1 MDNIEYSEYMK
12 RYEGFKQC
20 EFCGKYDMP
29 ASKYRDYRG
38 GMVTDTSMVCDGV
51 QTLGPDPFAEEIHGD
66 HSDYLMCEGARWEAA
81 MDI

>member
-1 MDNIEYSEYMK
+1 MDNIEYMK

-29 ASKYRDYRG
+29 PTVMKWKDKFGQRSRID
-38 GMVTDTSMVCDGV
+38 VSMVCDGV

-66 HSDYLMCEGARWEAA
+66 HSDYLMCDGARWESA

>member
-1 MDNIEYSEYMK
+1 MDYDEYMK

-29 ASKYRDYRG
+29 PTKMAAPYHYRMDS
-38 GMVTDTSMVCDGV
+38 SMVCNGV
-51 QTLGPDPFAEEIHGD
+51 QYLGPDPFAEEIAGD
-66 HSDYLMCEGARWEAA
+66 HSDYLMCDGERYESA